1 MALGIAYSTEDR
13 RQLGLVMPLSI
24 AANISLPSLP
34 RFLSPA
40 GMVRRAEE
48 RATAEA
54 FRQRLSIRAPSVD
67 TPASSLSGGNQQK
80 VVISKWLETNPKVMI
95 LDEPTRGIDVGAKV
109 EVHQLIDDLAARGMA
124 IILISSD
131 LPEVLAMSDRILVMR
146 EGRQMAIFDHDEA
159 IPGAGPVGGDGA
171 VRRYRPR
178 RRRHRPRGRG
188 RSDRGDRS
196 LGGRRLA
203 RREGALVSDAILRRV
218 RPEQFREVILLVVT
232 VGLLLFFASQIPNY
246 FDPRSVNRLTTGL
259 AITLVVAVGQVLV
272 VLTRNIDLSVSSMV
286 GLTAYVVGTL
296 LTRSQDMP
304 PLVAVVLAMAMGLA
318 LGSIN
323 GLIVAYGGVPAIIAT
338 LGTLALYRVVLV
350 EFSGAKTVTTAD
362 LPDWLN
368 DVPSAT
374 VLSAGGY
381 DLRLMVAI
389 ALLVALLG
397 QLTLRYLPFGRRLYA
412 IGSNP
417 EAARTAG
424 LPVQRTVFT
433 AFAICGALSG
443 LAGFMFLV
451 RFGNI
456 TVTAAQGLELQVV
469 AAVVVGGVNI
479 FGGSGSMIG
488 ALLGVLLIETLQ
500 QSLLRWA
507 GISEFV
513 KDAILGLLILI
524 AVTADTII
532 LGRLREMW
540 VRVRRRD
547 QARAQATLAEER
559 GAVHGA

>member
-1 MALGIAYSTEDR
+1 M
-13 RQLGLVMPLSI
+13 
-24 AANISLPSLP
+24 N
-34 RFLSPA
+34 
-40 GMVRRAEE
+40 
-48 RATAEA
+48 
-54 FRQRLSIRAPSVD
+54 
-67 TPASSLSGGNQQK
+67 
-80 VVISKWLETNPKVMI
+80 
-95 LDEPTRGIDVGAKV
+95 
-109 EVHQLIDDLAARGMA
+109 
-124 IILISSD
+124 
-131 LPEVLAMSDRILVMR
+131 
-146 EGRQMAIFDHDEA
+146 
-159 IPGAGPVGGDGA
+159 
-171 VRRYRPR
+171 
-178 RRRHRPRGRG
+178 
-188 RSDRGDRS
+188 
-196 LGGRRLA
+196 
-203 RREGALVSDAILRRV
+203 DAILRRV

-272 VLTRNIDLSVSSMV
+272 VLTRNIDLSVSSVV

-304 PLVAVVLAMAMGLA
+304 PLLALVLAMAMGLV

-323 GLIVAYGGVPAIIAT
+323 GLIVAYGGVPAIITT

-424 LPVQRTVFT
+424 LPVQRTVCT

-479 FGGSGSMIG
+479 FGGSGSMFG

-507 GISEFV
+507 GLSEFV

-547 QARAQATLAEER
+547 QARAQATFAEER

>member
-1 MALGIAYSTEDR
+1 VTDAL
-13 RQLGLVMPLSI
+13 
-24 AANISLPSLP
+24 
-34 RFLSPA
+34 
-40 GMVRRAEE
+40 
-48 RATAEA
+48 
-54 FRQRLSIRAPSVD
+54 
-67 TPASSLSGGNQQK
+67 
-80 VVISKWLETNPKVMI
+80 
-95 LDEPTRGIDVGAKV
+95 
-109 EVHQLIDDLAARGMA
+109 
-124 IILISSD
+124 
-131 LPEVLAMSDRILVMR
+131 
-146 EGRQMAIFDHDEA
+146 
-159 IPGAGPVGGDGA
+159 
-171 VRRYRPR
+171 
-178 RRRHRPRGRG
+178 
-188 RSDRGDRS
+188 
-196 LGGRRLA
+196 
-203 RREGALVSDAILRRV
+203 LRRI
-218 RPEQFREVILLVVT
+218 RPEQFREVILLIVT
-232 VGLLLFFASQIPNY
+232 VGLLAFFATQIPNY

-259 AITLVVAVGQVLV
+259 AIPLVVAVGQVLV
-272 VLTRNIDLSVSSMV
+272 VLTRNIDLSVSSVVGLSAYMV
-286 GLTAYVVGTL
+286 GTM
-296 LTRSQDMP
+296 LTRSP
-304 PLVAVVLAMAMGLA
+304 ELSPLVAVIVAMLIGMVLGVV
-318 LGSIN
+318 N

-350 EFSGAKTVTTAD
+350 EFSGARTVTTAA

-374 VLSAGGY
+374 LLSFADF
-381 DLRLMVAI
+381 DLRLMVGI
-389 ALLVALLG
+389 ALVVVILG

-417 EAARTAG
+417 DAARIAG
-424 LPVQRTVFT
+424 LPAKRDVFT
-433 AFAICGALSG
+433 AFVICGTLAG

-488 ALLGVLLIETLQ
+488 ALLGVLMIEVLQ

-547 QARAQATLAEER
+547 QALAQVQVAEG
-559 GAVHGA
+559 GAHGA

>member
-1 MALGIAYSTEDR
+1 M
-13 RQLGLVMPLSI
+13 
-24 AANISLPSLP
+24 N
-34 RFLSPA
+34 
-40 GMVRRAEE
+40 
-48 RATAEA
+48 
-54 FRQRLSIRAPSVD
+54 
-67 TPASSLSGGNQQK
+67 
-80 VVISKWLETNPKVMI
+80 
-95 LDEPTRGIDVGAKV
+95 
-109 EVHQLIDDLAARGMA
+109 
-124 IILISSD
+124 
-131 LPEVLAMSDRILVMR
+131 
-146 EGRQMAIFDHDEA
+146 
-159 IPGAGPVGGDGA
+159 
-171 VRRYRPR
+171 
-178 RRRHRPRGRG
+178 
-188 RSDRGDRS
+188 
-196 LGGRRLA
+196 
-203 RREGALVSDAILRRV
+203 DAILRRI

-272 VLTRNIDLSVSSMV
+272 VLTRNIDLSVPP
-286 GLTAYVVGTL
+286 VVAL
-296 LTRSQDMP
+296 
-304 PLVAVVLAMAMGLA
+304 ALAMAMGLM
-318 LGSIN
+318 LGAIN
-323 GLIVAYGGVPAIIAT
+323 GLIVAYGGVPAIITT

-350 EFSGAKTVTTAD
+350 EFSGARTVTTAD

-417 EAARTAG
+417 EAARIAG
-424 LPVQRTVFT
+424 LPAQRTVFS

-488 ALLGVLLIETLQ
+488 ALLGVLMIETLQ

-547 QARAQATLAEER
+547 QARAQTSLTEER
-559 GAVHGA
+559 AAVHGA

>member
-1 MALGIAYSTEDR
+1 
-13 RQLGLVMPLSI
+13 V
-24 AANISLPSLP
+24 N
-34 RFLSPA
+34 
-40 GMVRRAEE
+40 
-48 RATAEA
+48 
-54 FRQRLSIRAPSVD
+54 
-67 TPASSLSGGNQQK
+67 
-80 VVISKWLETNPKVMI
+80 
-95 LDEPTRGIDVGAKV
+95 
-109 EVHQLIDDLAARGMA
+109 
-124 IILISSD
+124 
-131 LPEVLAMSDRILVMR
+131 
-146 EGRQMAIFDHDEA
+146 
-159 IPGAGPVGGDGA
+159 
-171 VRRYRPR
+171 
-178 RRRHRPRGRG
+178 
-188 RSDRGDRS
+188 
-196 LGGRRLA
+196 
-203 RREGALVSDAILRRV
+203 DAILRRV

-272 VLTRNIDLSVSSMV
+272 VLTRNIDLSVSSTV

-304 PLVAVVLAMAMGLA
+304 PLVAIVLAMAIGLA

-443 LAGFMFLV
+443 LAALGATA
-451 RFGNI
+451 
-456 TVTAAQGLELQVV
+456 TVVN
-469 AAVVVGGVNI
+469 AVVRPLGRRRRPDVSERQESRYVRLPSSRSFPSGHSAGAFAFATGVAHVMPRT
-479 FGGSGSMIG
+479 GVALRGLAALVAYSRVHTGVHYPVDAMAG
-488 ALLGVLLIETLQ
+488 ALLGT
-500 QSLLRWA
+500 
-507 GISEFV
+507 
-513 KDAILGLLILI
+513 AIAQLTSHAL
-524 AVTADTII
+524 A
-532 LGRLREMW
+532 RRE
-540 VRVRRRD
+540 
-547 QARAQATLAEER
+547 AR
-559 GAVHGA
+559 